1 MSPWSAIGE
10 LILGYWKAR
19 KAQQWAI
26 LIFQMS
32 LSATV
37 TLLFVAGTVLTTT
50 GSFAL
55 GFGSGMSASAVVLVY
70 FFRRSPLTKGMMLVA
85 PQDEAD
91 QEIKTN
97 FQTIQK

>member
-1 MSPWSAIGE
+1 VNPWSAIGD
-10 LILGYWKAR
+10 LILGYWKTKR
-19 KAQQWAI
+19 LLQWGT
-26 LIFQMS
+26 LIFQMG

-85 PQDEAD
+85 PQDEAE
-91 QEIKTN
+91 QEIKNN

>member
-1 MSPWSAIGE
+1 MNPWSAIGD
-10 LILGYWKAR
+10 LILGYWKA
-19 KAQQWAI
+19 KKIQQWI
-26 LIFQMS
+26 TLIFQMS

-37 TLLFVAGTVLTTT
+37 TLLFVAGTVLTST

-85 PQDEAD
+85 PQAEA
-91 QEIKTN
+91 EEEMKEN